1 MSDEVRADTV
11 LTPADRTYLADTNFD
26 SRSAHQVGDD
36 GWSEATLV
44 AVAAG
49 LAGWGLQGMSA
60 RARVTSPVRG
70 SVST

>member
-49 LAGWGLQGMSA
+49 LAGWGFRECPPG
-60 RARVTSPVRG
+60 PG
-70 SVST
+70 